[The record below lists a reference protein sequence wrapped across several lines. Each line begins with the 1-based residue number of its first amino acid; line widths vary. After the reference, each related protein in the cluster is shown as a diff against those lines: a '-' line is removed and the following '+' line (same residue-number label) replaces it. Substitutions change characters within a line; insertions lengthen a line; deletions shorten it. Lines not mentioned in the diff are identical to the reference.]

1 MPGTSVDGHATHGP
15 NYQSASCRCG
25 RKPAVTVIPR
35 PHASPLDVVDAC
47 RNRRFHD
54 YIVCVYLILDWKK
67 VPSKVTSK

>member
-1 MPGTSVDGHATHGP
+1 MRVGERA
-15 NYQSASCRCG
+15 
-25 RKPAVTVIPR
+25 AVCCVTMYIYGL
-35 PHASPLDVVDAC
+35 LDVVDAC